1 MLLEKRTVPS
11 AVGSI
16 ITHNQPLY
24 ECVKLKVINYHALAN
39 KIKPEVERL
48 TGKKTSINTLVV
60 ALKRFSDTITEVDT
74 LEPLRILRDAR
85 IKLASDVVDVTIKAK
100 KSELFLIAKQIA
112 ELSSSLNEPIHIS
125 QLSSSIKLI
134 ADEGEYKS
142 LIRSSL
148 NKIRIA
154 GEKTQLST
162 REKTQLSRLDIH
174 LSPIVETTPGFG
186 LFLTELLYRQG
197 INIHHTY
204 IGEETILILSR
215 DDGPRAY
222 EILRHEIDKS
232 RADLVEAEAKA

>member
-1 MLLEKRTVPS
+1 MLLEKPTVPS

-24 ECVKLKVINYHALAN
+24 ECVKLKVINYHALSN

-60 ALKRFSDTITEVDT
+60 ALKRFSDAITEVGS

-112 ELSSSLNEPIHIS
+112 ELSSNLNEPIHIF

-134 ADEGEYKS
+134 ADESEYKS

-148 NKIRIA
+148 DKIRIA
-154 GEKTQLST
+154 GEKT
-162 REKTQLSRLDIH
+162 ELSRLDIH
-174 LSPIVETTPGFG
+174 LSPVVEMTPGFG
-186 LFLTELLYRQG
+186 LFLTELLYRRG
-197 INIHHTY
+197 INIRHTY
-204 IGEETILILSR
+204 IGEETILILGR

-232 RADLVEAEAKA
+232 RAAPVEAETRA

>member
-24 ECVKLKVINYHALAN
+24 ECVKLKVINYHAVAH

-74 LEPLRILRDAR
+74 VEPLRILRDAR

-100 KSELFLIAKQIA
+100 KPELFLIAKRIA
-112 ELSSSLNEPIHIS
+112 ELSSNLNEPIHIF

-134 ADEGEYKS
+134 ADESEYKS
-142 LIRSSL
+142 FIRSSL
-148 NKIRIA
+148 DKIRIA
-154 GEKTQLST
+154 
-162 REKTQLSRLDIH
+162 REKTELSRLDIH
-174 LSPIVETTPGFG
+174 LPPAVEMTPGFG
-186 LFLTELLYRQG
+186 PFLTELLYRQG
-197 INIHHTY
+197 INIRHTY
-204 IGEETILILSR
+204 IGEETILILGR

-232 RADLVEAEAKA
+232 RAAIVEAETKA

>member
-24 ECVKLKVINYHALAN
+24 ECVKLKVINYHAVAH

-74 LEPLRILRDAR
+74 VEPLRILRDAR

-100 KSELFLIAKQIA
+100 KPELFLIAKRIA
-112 ELSSSLNEPIHIS
+112 ELSSNLNEPIHIF

-134 ADEGEYKS
+134 ADEREYKS
-142 LIRSSL
+142 FIRSSL
-148 NKIRIA
+148 DKIRIA
-154 GEKTQLST
+154 
-162 REKTQLSRLDIH
+162 REKTELSRLDIH
-174 LSPIVETTPGFG
+174 LSPAVEMTPGFG
-186 LFLTELLYRQG
+186 VFLTELLYRQG
-197 INIHHTY
+197 INIRHTY
-204 IGEETILILSR
+204 IGEETILILDR

-222 EILRHEIDKS
+222 EILRQEIDKS
-232 RADLVEAEAKA
+232 RAAIVEAEAKA

>member
-24 ECVKLKVINYHALAN
+24 ECVKLKVINYHAVAH

-74 LEPLRILRDAR
+74 VEPLRILRDAR

-100 KSELFLIAKQIA
+100 KPELFLIAKRIA
-112 ELSSSLNEPIHIS
+112 ELSSNLNEPIHIF

-134 ADEGEYKS
+134 ADEREYKS
-142 LIRSSL
+142 FIRSSL
-148 NKIRIA
+148 DKIRIA
-154 GEKTQLST
+154 
-162 REKTQLSRLDIH
+162 REKTELSRLDIH
-174 LSPIVETTPGFG
+174 LPPAVEMTPGFG
-186 LFLTELLYRQG
+186 PFLTELLYRQG
-197 INIHHTY
+197 INIRHTY
-204 IGEETILILSR
+204 IGEETILILGR

-232 RADLVEAEAKA
+232 RAAIVEAETKA